1 MKSSSLMSG
10 RQLYSSNKKVHGF
23 AEERL
28 SIVHTASGKAELLF
42 SQTSYATSFG
52 STLYYLRLTIPKQW
66 NLKSETVSFMQLAFR
81 NNPPFYI
88 TRELTS
94 FILTHSGMGHAL
106 WHLVHELV
114 STAWPRLPLWYIIQC
129 LC

>member
-23 AEERL
+23 AGDKL
-28 SIVHTASGKAELLF
+28 LIVPTASGKAELLF
-42 SQTSYATSFG
+42 SQTSHTASFG
-52 STLYYLRLTIPKQW
+52 LMLYYLRLTIPKQW
-66 NLKSETVSFMQLAFR
+66 NLKNETVSFMELAFR
-81 NNPPFYI
+81 NKPSFYL
-88 TRELTS
+88 TRELTL

-106 WHLVHELV
+106 WHLVHKLV
-114 STAWPRLPLWYIIQC
+114 CTARPELPLWYIVQC